1 MPSAADASV
10 SATRRDESD
19 DALDRALVER
29 SQSGEREAFSELY
42 RRHVRGVHAF
52 AYRSSGSKDIADEV
66 TSATFER
73 ALRSLHTFTW
83 KGGGIHPWLLRIAAT
98 ETSAWYRREQKASKP
113 RAQMILRELAER
125 SADQEDEPTRDVDP
139 MAMRAALGTLHP
151 SYQEAISLRYFAACS
166 LDEIATAMGCS
177 KATLS
182 VTLHRAVSALRR
194 SLAATSNEVLP

>member
-1 MPSAADASV
+1 MPAVADASA

-19 DALDRALVER
+19 DAVDRALVER

-83 KGGGIHPWLLRIAAT
+83 KGGGVHPWLLRIAAT

-125 SADQEDEPTRDVDP
+125 SADQPDEPTRDVDP
-139 MAMRAALGTLHP
+139 GAMRAALAMLHP
-151 SYQEAISLRYFAACS
+151 RYQEALRLRYFASCS

-182 VTLHRAVSALRR
+182 VTLHRAVSALRK
-194 SLAATSNEVLP
+194 SLVATSNEVLS